1 MGAFWVVALVST
13 ERPMTISIGSDR
25 NVDGSQTALD
35 RRAFPGGAG
44 GLLAVVL
51 AGCQPGLVGDGGF
64 PEGAQSE

>member
-1 MGAFWVVALVST
+1 
-13 ERPMTISIGSDR
+13 
-25 NVDGSQTALD
+25 VDGSQTALD
-35 RRAFPGGAG
+35 RRAFLGGAG